1 MHDNNDI
8 VHPMFDKDF
17 WLRTTLICQFVLI
30 ATRHDSLITSRSS
43 ICALTL
49 FLPRGTNRHNFDFI
63 YINLLA
69 QEWFS
74 NIYIV
79 TRVTLEGKGLRC
91 DYTKQFS
98 KQLVSQRR
106 FRDTSCN
113 LQCHLKC
120 NLKNVER
127 QVAAKIASPLPRVNP
142 PATCLVTFF
151 QIAL

>member
-1 MHDNNDI
+1 MKEEI
-8 VHPMFDKDF
+8 
-17 WLRTTLICQFVLI
+17 
-30 ATRHDSLITSRSS
+30 
-43 ICALTL
+43 
-49 FLPRGTNRHNFDFI
+49 
-63 YINLLA
+63 INK
-69 QEWFS
+69 
-74 NIYIV
+74 
-79 TRVTLEGKGLRC
+79 RR
-91 DYTKQFS
+91 DYTEQFP

-127 QVAAKIASPLPRVNP
+127 QVAAKITSPLPRVNP